1 MIAFA
6 FFYADF
12 YYVPK
17 QACHSER
24 STTTTSSSSVCNGD
38 ATDVTSPSSSASA
51 SVPSPVNP
59 RAEGRQF
66 EVLQRQ
72 FDNAGKHLKN
82 HAEEIR

>member
-24 STTTTSSSSVCNGD
+24 STSSSSSSVCNGV
-38 ATDVTSPSSSASA
+38 ATDVTSPSSASASD

>member
-24 STTTTSSSSVCNGD
+24 STTASSSSVCNGN